1 MIIQD
6 KMKLIGLIKK
16 FNGKYG
22 TIITKNN
29 KIIDFDAK
37 DISFNQNIETGD
49 IVEFRLENK
58 GYNIYIAR
66 NIQVIKNDK

>member
-1 MIIQD
+1 
-6 KMKLIGLIKK
+6 MKLIGLIKK